1 MSERNLEVKL
11 SIYGQAQQQW
21 WEQRKSQKRKSQR
34 KEDEN
39 AQKVEKSRDSVVFQC
54 FVGPEARKIGS
65 LKRRVWRHLVR
76 WEIKNRAVVA
86 KRFGSK
92 RGQSTSASEHFWKLR
107 CRNSG
112 RHWGTKHMSKSKRT
126 KHTMFGAVLESQM
139 LKRCSRLW
147 PETHFKVKMLKAL

>member
-1 MSERNLEVKL
+1 M
-11 SIYGQAQQQW
+11 
-21 WEQRKSQKRKSQR
+21 
-34 KEDEN
+34 
-39 AQKVEKSRDSVVFQC
+39 
-54 FVGPEARKIGS
+54 
-65 LKRRVWRHLVR
+65 
-76 WEIKNRAVVA
+76 A

-147 PETHFKVKMLKAL
+147 PETHFKVKMLKALSKSNVLKIDSGHFWTLRGRKSARRCGAKHIEKSKCEKTHHVRPLLDVQASFFSWQAQWILHLYKKELNVWVL